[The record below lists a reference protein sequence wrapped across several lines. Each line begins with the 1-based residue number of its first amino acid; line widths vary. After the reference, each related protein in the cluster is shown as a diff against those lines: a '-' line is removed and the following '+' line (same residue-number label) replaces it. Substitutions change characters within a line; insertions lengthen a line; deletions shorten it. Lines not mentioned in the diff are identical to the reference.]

1 MKATINGEQR
11 EFGGHPT
18 FLELL
23 KQLGVAQSGIAVAR
37 NDKVVPGSKLS
48 LEFIAD
54 GDNIEIIRAV
64 AGG

>member
-11 EFGGHPT
+11 EFGGRPT

-23 KQLGVAQSGIAVAR
+23 EQLGVAHSGIAVAR
-37 NDKVVPGSKLS
+37 NDKVIPGSDLS
-48 LEFIAD
+48 SEVVAD
-54 GDNIEIIRAV
+54 GDTIEIIRAV